1 MQTVCWKTMT
11 DTEYNDYMNPV
22 VEESMF
28 SANNMDW
35 LWTSSEDTN
44 IDMTNFEN
52 LEVPRSSHCMVSFDG
67 VIYAV
72 GGAGNKFGKLA
83 SRFTAAA

>member
-22 VEESMF
+22 VEDSMF

-44 IDMTNFEN
+44 IDLTNYEN
-52 LEVPRSSHCMVSFDG
+52 LEVQMTSSGYFDCVTG
-67 VIYAV
+67 CT
-72 GGAGNKFGKLA
+72 
-83 SRFTAAA
+83 R

>member
-1 MQTVCWKTMT
+1 MT

-35 LWTSSEDTN
+35 LWTSANVDDANNVDT
-44 IDMTNFEN
+44 TNFEN
-52 LEVPRSSHCMVSFDG
+52 LEVQMTSSGYYDCVDG
-67 VIYAV
+67 CT
-72 GGAGNKFGKLA
+72 
-83 SRFTAAA
+83 R

>member
-11 DTEYNDYMNPV
+11 GTEYNDYMNPV

-52 LEVPRSSHCMVSFDG
+52 LEVQMTSSGYFDCVTG
-67 VIYAV
+67 CT
-72 GGAGNKFGKLA
+72 
-83 SRFTAAA
+83 R

>member
-1 MQTVCWKTMT
+1 MT

-35 LWTSSEDTN
+35 LWTSSEDNN
-44 IDMTNFEN
+44 IDMTNYEN
-52 LEVPRSSHCMVSFDG
+52 LEVQMTSSGYFDCVTGCTRSVRSYMMKKSL
-67 VIYAV
+67 I
-72 GGAGNKFGKLA
+72 
-83 SRFTAAA
+83 T

>member
-35 LWTSSEDTN
+35 LWTSSEDN
-44 IDMTNFEN
+44 IDMANYEN
-52 LEVPRSSHCMVSFDG
+52 LEVQMTSSGYFDCVTG
-67 VIYAV
+67 CT
-72 GGAGNKFGKLA
+72 
-83 SRFTAAA
+83 R